1 MRTSRGSAVVRLG
14 ILENRLALR
23 ESLVWAF
30 ERSAISV
37 VSETGD
43 PEAFLRAIRRTRP
56 AVVIVQMF
64 VRGNQTPRLI
74 EEALRIQPGL
84 KMIVV
89 TSGAAGKLRQQCIE
103 AGAFTCV
110 DRLTCPFELVGL
122 VQAAISART
131 KTPSQPFTYSSGEAD
146 SPMLSGLLSRR
157 QMEVLQY
164 IAVGADNLK
173 IAAHLAISERTVKS
187 HVHAIYQR
195 LGIEN
200 RTQLALYA
208 LHHGISAPAQS
219 V

>member
-1 MRTSRGSAVVRLG
+1 MRNPRGSAAVRLG

-30 ERSAISV
+30 ERSAFSV
-37 VSETGD
+37 VSQTGD
-43 PEAFLRAIRRTRP
+43 PEAFLRAIRRTHP
-56 AVVIVQMF
+56 AVVIVEVF
-64 VRGNQTPRLI
+64 VRGDETPRLI

-89 TSGAAGKLRQQCIE
+89 TSGAAGKLRQLCME
-103 AGAFTCV
+103 AGAISCV
-110 DRLTCPFELVGL
+110 DRLTCPFELVGM
-122 VQAAISART
+122 VQAVSSSLT
-131 KTPSQPFTYSSGEAD
+131 KGPSQPFTYSSAEGKSA
-146 SPMLSGLLSRR
+146 SLSDLLSRR

-173 IAAHLAISERTVKS
+173 IAAHLAIAERTVKS

-200 RTQLALYA
+200 RTQLALFA
-208 LHHGISAPAQS
+208 VRQGISPPAHS

>member
-1 MRTSRGSAVVRLG
+1 MGNPRGRASVRLG

-43 PEAFLRAIRRTRP
+43 PEAFLRAIRRAHP
-56 AVVIVQMF
+56 AVAIVQMF
-64 VRGNQTPRLI
+64 GSGKNTPRLI
-74 EEALRIQPGL
+74 EEALRIEPGL

-89 TSGAAGKLRQQCIE
+89 TSGSSGKLMQQCMQ
-103 AGAFTCV
+103 AGAFSCV
-110 DRLTCPFELVGL
+110 DGFTCPFELVGL
-122 VQAAISART
+122 VQAASNARATNPGQAFVYPAQEAISPA
-131 KTPSQPFTYSSGEAD
+131 
-146 SPMLSGLLSRR
+146 LSGILSRR
-157 QMEVLQY
+157 QIEVLQY

-173 IAAHLAISERTVKS
+173 ISAHLAISERTVKS
-187 HVHAIYQR
+187 HVHAIYQK

-200 RTQLALYA
+200 RTQLALFA
-208 LHHGISAPAQS
+208 LRNGIPPPAQN

>member
-1 MRTSRGSAVVRLG
+1 MNPRGSAAVRLG

-30 ERSAISV
+30 ERYDISV
-37 VSETGD
+37 VSQTGD

-56 AVVIVQMF
+56 AVVIVEMF
-64 VRGNQTPRLI
+64 VRGNETPRLI

-89 TSGAAGKLRQQCIE
+89 TSGAAGKLRQQCLE
-103 AGAFTCV
+103 AGAFSCV
-110 DRLTCPFELVGL
+110 DRLTCPFELVGV
-122 VQAAISART
+122 VQAVSSARM
-131 KTPSQPFTYSSGEAD
+131 KSPAEMLTYSSAEANA
-146 SPMLSGLLSRR
+146 PILSDLLSRR

-173 IAAHLAISERTVKS
+173 IAAHLAIAERTVKS

-208 LHHGISAPAQS
+208 LRHGISPPAHS
-219 V
+219 I